1 MFFPLLYYFLTGF
14 YKLLGIFKSYPEKV
28 VLKYRNHYKASK
40 FDLIM
45 DEEEEKMVRAV
56 IAGASEALKYREKH
70 PKALDDEIIKFVSL
84 NAKKIAKNVD

>member
-1 MFFPLLYYFLTGF
+1 
-14 YKLLGIFKSYPEKV
+14 
-28 VLKYRNHYKASK
+28 
-40 FDLIM
+40 M

-70 PKALDDEIIKFVSL
+70 LKALDDEIIKFVSL